1 MRAAGT
7 VLDTAPHPGTMDEGA
22 APIEPVTVVEA
33 APEPAKA
40 RSRLAR
46 TFSAL
51 SYRDYRLLWLG
62 AFTSTTGTWMQTV
75 AQSWL
80 VFSLTGSAFLLG
92 VDGFLA
98 ASPMLVFSL
107 FGGVLA
113 DRVEKKRLMLLS
125 QVLQMSFAFVLAALV
140 VTRRVEIWHVFV
152 LSFLTGTAQ
161 AFSAPAYVSLL
172 PTLVRKEDVPNAV
185 AMNSM
190 QFNLA
195 RVIGPVIA
203 GFAFVGLGAA
213 ACFALNGL
221 SFLAVIVA
229 ILMMGGG
236 SLAAVAA
243 AERRSVMH
251 EMREGFA
258 FVAGNRT
265 LRQLCLLGFAGMFFG
280 GPLVT
285 MLPVVARDVFASG
298 PRTYSWLL
306 AAYGIGSVTGAIF
319 TASTGGGRHKG
330 RLGLLMQIAFAAA
343 LLLFALSPWLPV
355 SLALAFLAGGASVGA
370 ISMYSSLVQL
380 TTTDAMRGRVMSIFM
395 LAFRGGMPL
404 GALLSGLVAQHVS
417 VQAALAMNAVLL
429 GAITGGTALTRSNVK
444 EL

>member
-1 MRAAGT
+1 
-7 VLDTAPHPGTMDEGA
+7 MDEGPSA
-22 APIEPVTVVEA
+22 VEPVSVPEA
-33 APEPAKA
+33 AAVRP
-40 RSRLAR
+40 RWSLAR

-51 SYRDYRLLWLG
+51 GYRDYRLLWIG

-92 VDGFLA
+92 LDGFLA
-98 ASPMLVFSL
+98 ASPMLLFSL
-107 FGGVLA
+107 VGGVLA
-113 DRVEKKRLMLLS
+113 DRIDRKRLMLVS
-125 QVLQMSFAFVLAALV
+125 QLLQMTFAFVLALLV
-140 VTRRVEIWHVFV
+140 VTGRVEVWHVFV

-161 AFSAPAYVSLL
+161 AFSGPAYVSLL

-195 RVIGPVIA
+195 RVIGPVLA

-221 SFLAVIVA
+221 SFLAVIA
-229 ILMMGGG
+229 ALLMMGGG
-236 SLAAVAA
+236 SLAIART
-243 AERRSVMH
+243 AERRSVLH
-251 EMREGFA
+251 EMREGFH
-258 FVAGNRT
+258 FVAKSDA
-265 LRQLCLLGFAGMFFG
+265 LRQLCLLGFAGTFFG
-280 GPLVT
+280 GPVVT

-306 AAYGIGSVTGAIF
+306 AAYGIGSVAGAVF
-319 TASTGGGRHKG
+319 TASAGGGSHKG
-330 RLGLLMQIAFAAA
+330 RLGLAMQVAFAAV
-343 LLLFALSPWLPV
+343 LLLFALSPWLPA
-355 SLALAFLAGGASVGA
+355 SLALAFVAGAASVGA

-404 GALLSGLVAQHVS
+404 GALLSGFVAQRAS
-417 VQAALAMNAVLL
+417 VQAALAINALL
-429 GAITGGTALTRSNVK
+429 LAAITGSTWLSKSRVR

>member
-1 MRAAGT
+1 
-7 VLDTAPHPGTMDEGA
+7 MDEGTA
-22 APIEPVTVVEA
+22 AVEPVTVVEA
-33 APEPAKA
+33 SPAPAQA

-98 ASPMLVFSL
+98 ASPMLAFSL
-107 FGGVLA
+107 VGGVLA
-113 DRVEKKRLMLLS
+113 DRFDKKRLMFAS
-125 QVLQMSFAFVLAALV
+125 QLLQMTFAFVLALLV
-140 VTRRVEIWHVFV
+140 VTQRVEVWHVFI

-203 GFAFVGLGAA
+203 GFAFVSLGAA

-221 SFLAVIVA
+221 SFVAVIA
-229 ILMMGGG
+229 ALLMMGGG
-236 SLAAVAA
+236 SLAAVSVAK
-243 AERRSVMH
+243 RRSVMH
-251 EMREGFA
+251 DMREGFA
-258 FVAGNRT
+258 FVASNGA

-280 GPLVT
+280 GPVVT
-285 MLPVVARDVFASG
+285 MLPVVARDVFAGG

-306 AAYGIGSVTGAIF
+306 AAYGIGSVAGAVF
-319 TASTGGGRHKG
+319 TASTGGGTRKG
-330 RLGLLMQIAFAAA
+330 RLGLGMQVAFAGA
-343 LLLFALSPWLPV
+343 LLLFALSSWLPV
-355 SLALAFLAGGASVGA
+355 SLVLAFMAGAASVGA

-380 TTTDAMRGRVMSIFM
+380 TTTDAVRGRVMSIFM

-404 GALLSGLVAQHVS
+404 GALLSGFVAQHIS
-417 VQAALAMNAVLL
+417 VQAALATNALLL
-429 GAITGGTALTRSNVK
+429 GTITGGFALTKSKVT

>member
-1 MRAAGT
+1 
-7 VLDTAPHPGTMDEGA
+7 MDEGA
-22 APIEPVTVVEA
+22 SSVEPVTVTEA
-33 APEPAKA
+33 TPAPAAA

-113 DRVEKKRLMLLS
+113 DRFDKKRLMLAS
-125 QVLQMSFAFVLAALV
+125 QVLQMTFAFVLAALV
-140 VTRRVEIWHVFV
+140 ALGRVEVWHVFV

-213 ACFALNGL
+213 ACFVLNGL
-221 SFLAVIVA
+221 SFLAVIA
-229 ILMMGGG
+229 ALLLMGTG
-236 SLAAVAA
+236 SLVVLNSAG
-243 AERRSVMH
+243 RRSVMH

-258 FVAGNRT
+258 FVAGNSA

-280 GPLVT
+280 GPVVT
-285 MLPVVARDVFASG
+285 MLPVVARDVFAGG

-306 AAYGIGSVTGAIF
+306 AAYGIGSVAGAVF

-330 RLGLLMQIAFAAA
+330 RLGLGMQVAFAGA
-343 LLLFALSPWLPV
+343 LLLFAASPWLPA
-355 SLALAFLAGGASVGA
+355 SLLLAFVAGAASVGA

-395 LAFRGGMPL
+395 LSFRGGMPL
-404 GALLSGLVAQHVS
+404 GALLSGFVAQQVS
-417 VQAALAMNAVLL
+417 VQAALGMNAVILAL
-429 GAITGGTALTRSNVK
+429 ITGGFALTRSVVK